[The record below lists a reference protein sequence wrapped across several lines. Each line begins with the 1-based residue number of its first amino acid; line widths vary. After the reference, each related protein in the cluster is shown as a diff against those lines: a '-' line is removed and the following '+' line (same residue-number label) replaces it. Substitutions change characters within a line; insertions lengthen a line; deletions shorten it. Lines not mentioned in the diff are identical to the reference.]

1 MQAYEID
8 ELMQLSRQS
17 GEAWL
22 EFLRVP
28 ALSMG
33 LYVLPAGGDDP
44 QQPHTEDEVYY
55 IVRGMGQIQVDGNDR
70 AVSAGSIVYVG
81 AHAEHHFHS
90 ITEALS
96 VLVFFAPAEYTNQ

>member
-28 ALSMG
+28 TLSMG
-33 LYVLPAGGDDP
+33 FYVLPAGGDDA

-55 IVRGMGQIQVDGNDR
+55 VVRGIGQIQVDGNDR
-70 AVSAGSIVYVG
+70 AVRAGSIVYVG